1 MPRKRPPLGEIH
13 KNISFDAGIA
23 EKSEPI
29 KTVTN
34 KPNEKNMLVEI
45 PIESIVLDKN
55 IRDTYVDDSLE
66 QLGDS
71 IVENGQI
78 QPVIVALTDEGYKVK
93 VGHRRVKA
101 CMLRDIPFVKCIIED
116 NFEDEKQ
123 RIIIQAIENEQR
135 LNLSSRERE
144 AYIAQ
149 LLDLGMSQ
157 VEIAKALHKTK
168 GWVSE
173 AITAYN
179 FVSENQDIFE
189 DLTEEPSTRDA
200 WIASK
205 LPKEQ
210 LKKAVEDAKSKGG
223 TKEAFKKEIS
233 KRYVRNS
240 VDKKKARE
248 VQNYV
253 LSNSVCIDFDNKE
266 VSVEAVKY
274 YDSELAGIILEEIKK
289 YYKGQGYSILS
300 E

>member
-1 MPRKRPPLGEIH
+1 MKRRPPLNEVH
-13 KNISFDAGIA
+13 QNISFDAVA
-23 EKSEPI
+23 TDTP
-29 KTVTN
+29 KTV
-34 KPNEKNMLVEI
+34 KPITEKPYKKNSLIEI
-45 PIESIVLDKN
+45 PIDKIVLDKN
-55 IRDTYVDDSLE
+55 IRDTYADDSLE

-78 QPVIVALTDEGYKVK
+78 QPVIVALTDKGYKVK

-101 CMLRDIPFVKCIIED
+101 CMLRDIPFVKCIVED

-173 AITAYN
+173 AITAFN
-179 FVSENQDIFE
+179 FVNDNQEIFE
-189 DLTEEPSTRDA
+189 DLIEEPSTRDA

-205 LPKEQ
+205 LPKDQ
-210 LKKAVEDAKSKGG
+210 LKSAVQEAKNQGG

-233 KRYVRNS
+233 KRYNQNS
-240 VDKKKARE
+240 ADRKKHD
-248 VQNYV
+248 VQTFL
-253 LSNSVCIDFDNKE
+253 LSNSVRIDFENKE
-266 VSVEAVKY
+266 VSVETVKSF
-274 YDSELAGIILEEIKK
+274 DKELDEVILEGIKR
-289 YYKGQGYSILS
+289 YYKKQGYNLLS
-300 E
+300 N

>member
-1 MPRKRPPLGEIH
+1 MKRRPPLNEVH
-13 KNISFDAGIA
+13 QNISFDAVA
-23 EKSEPI
+23 TDTP
-29 KTVTN
+29 KTV
-34 KPNEKNMLVEI
+34 KPITEKPYKKNSLIEI
-45 PIESIVLDKN
+45 PIDKIVLDKN
-55 IRDTYVDDSLE
+55 IRDTYADDSLE

-78 QPVIVALTDEGYKVK
+78 QPVIVALTDKGYKVK

-101 CMLRDIPFVKCIIED
+101 CMLRDIPFVKCIVED

-173 AITAYN
+173 AITAFN
-179 FVSENQDIFE
+179 FVNDNQEIFE
-189 DLTEEPSTRDA
+189 DLVEEPSTRDA

-205 LPKEQ
+205 LPKDQ
-210 LKKAVEDAKSKGG
+210 LKSAVQEAKNQGG

-233 KRYVRNS
+233 KRYNQNS
-240 VDKKKARE
+240 ADRKKHD
-248 VQNYV
+248 VQTFL
-253 LSNSVCIDFDNKE
+253 LSNSVRIDFENKE
-266 VSVEAVKY
+266 VSVETVKSF
-274 YDSELAGIILEEIKK
+274 DKELDEVILEGIKR
-289 YYKGQGYSILS
+289 YYKKQGYNLLS
-300 E
+300 N

>member
-1 MPRKRPPLGEIH
+1 MKRRPPLNEVH
-13 KNISFDAGIA
+13 QNISFDAVA
-23 EKSEPI
+23 TDTP
-29 KTVTN
+29 KTV
-34 KPNEKNMLVEI
+34 KPVTEKPYKKNSLIEI
-45 PIESIVLDKN
+45 PIDKIVLDKN
-55 IRDTYVDDSLE
+55 IRDTYADDSLE

-78 QPVIVALTDEGYKVK
+78 QPVIVALTDKGYKVK

-101 CMLRDIPFVKCIIED
+101 CMLRDIPFVKCIVED

-173 AITAYN
+173 AITAFN
-179 FVSENQDIFE
+179 FVNDNQEIFE
-189 DLTEEPSTRDA
+189 DLVEEPSTRDA

-205 LPKEQ
+205 LPKDQ
-210 LKKAVEDAKSKGG
+210 LKSAVQEAKNQGG

-233 KRYVRNS
+233 KRYNQNS
-240 VDKKKARE
+240 ADRKKHD
-248 VQNYV
+248 VQTFL
-253 LSNSVCIDFDNKE
+253 LSNSVRIDFENKE
-266 VSVEAVKY
+266 VSVETVKSF
-274 YDSELAGIILEEIKK
+274 DKELDEVILEGIKR
-289 YYKGQGYSILS
+289 YYKKQGYNLLS
-300 E
+300 N

>member
-1 MPRKRPPLGEIH
+1 MKKRPPLSEIH
-13 KNISFDAGIA
+13 SNMNFDIEVKENKKQSDSVKENKYKKN
-23 EKSEPI
+23 
-29 KTVTN
+29 T
-34 KPNEKNMLVEI
+34 LVRI
-45 PIESIVLDKN
+45 PTEELILDKN
-55 IRDTYVDDSLE
+55 IRDTYKDDSLE

-78 QPVIVALTDEGYKVK
+78 QPVIVTKTDEGYKVK

-101 CMLRDIPFVKCIIED
+101 CLLRDIPSVLCIIED

-149 LLDLGMSQ
+149 LLDFGMSQ

-173 AITAYN
+173 AVTAYN
-179 FVSENQDIFE
+179 FVNENQDIFE
-189 DLTEEPSTRDA
+189 DLDEEPSTRDA

-210 LKKAVEDAKSKGG
+210 LKKAVEEAKRQGG

-233 KRYVRNS
+233 ERYNSNSLSKR
-240 VDKKKARE
+240 KKDI
-248 VQNYV
+248 QNY
-253 LSNSVCIDFDNKE
+253 LISNAIRIDFENKE
-266 VSVEAVKY
+266 VFVEVTKS
-274 YDSELAGIILEEIKK
+274 YDQELAGIILDDIKK
-289 YYKGQGYSILS
+289 YYKKQGYSILS

>member
-1 MPRKRPPLGEIH
+1 MKRRPPLNEVH
-13 KNISFDAGIA
+13 QNISFDAVA
-23 EKSEPI
+23 TDTP
-29 KTVTN
+29 KTV
-34 KPNEKNMLVEI
+34 KPITEKPYKKNSLIEI
-45 PIESIVLDKN
+45 PIDKIVLDKN
-55 IRDTYVDDSLE
+55 IRDTYADDSLE

-78 QPVIVALTDEGYKVK
+78 QPVIVALTDKGYKVK

-101 CMLRDIPFVKCIIED
+101 CMLRDIPFVKCIVED

-173 AITAYN
+173 AITAFN
-179 FVSENQDIFE
+179 FVNDNQEIFE
-189 DLTEEPSTRDA
+189 DLVEEPSTRDA

-205 LPKEQ
+205 LPKDQ
-210 LKKAVEDAKSKGG
+210 LKSAVQEAKNQGG

-233 KRYVRNS
+233 KRYNQNS
-240 VDKKKARE
+240 ADRKKHD
-248 VQNYV
+248 VQTFLLV
-253 LSNSVCIDFDNKE
+253 IRLG
-266 VSVEAVKY
+266 
-274 YDSELAGIILEEIKK
+274 LILKIKR
-289 YYKGQGYSILS
+289 LV
-300 E
+300 

>member
-1 MPRKRPPLGEIH
+1 MGRKRQPLSEIH
-13 KNISFDAGIA
+13 NNISFDAVIE
-23 EKSEPI
+23 EKPLPV
-29 KTVTN
+29 KTVTEEPL
-34 KPNEKNMLVEI
+34 KKNSLVEI
-45 PIESIVLDKN
+45 PTEKLILDKN

-71 IVENGQI
+71 IIENGQI
-78 QPVIVALTDEGYKVK
+78 QPVIVTLTDEGYKVK

-101 CMLRDIPFVKCIIED
+101 CLLRDIPKVKCIIEE
-116 NFEDEKQ
+116 NFDDEKQ

-149 LLDLGMSQ
+149 LLDFGMSQ

-179 FVSENQDIFE
+179 FVNDNQEILE
-189 DLTEEPSTRDA
+189 DLVEEPSTRDA

-210 LKKAVEDAKSKGG
+210 LKKAVEEAKSRGG

-233 KRYVRNS
+233 KRYNQNS
-240 VDKKKARE
+240 VNKKKAD
-248 VQNYV
+248 VQNFV
-253 LSNSVCIDFDNKE
+253 ISNSIRIDFENKE

-274 YDSELAGIILEEIKK
+274 HDEELAGIILDNIKK
-289 YYKGQGYSILS
+289 YYKKQGYAVYA

>member
-1 MPRKRPPLGEIH
+1 MKRRPPLNEVH
-13 KNISFDAGIA
+13 QNISFDAVA
-23 EKSEPI
+23 TDTP
-29 KTVTN
+29 KTV
-34 KPNEKNMLVEI
+34 KPVTEKPYKKNSLIEI
-45 PIESIVLDKN
+45 PIDKIVLDKN
-55 IRDTYVDDSLE
+55 IRDTYADDSLE

-78 QPVIVALTDEGYKVK
+78 QPVIVALTDKGYKVK

-101 CMLRDIPFVKCIIED
+101 CMLRDIPFVKCIVED

-173 AITAYN
+173 AITAFN
-179 FVSENQDIFE
+179 FVNYNQEIFE
-189 DLTEEPSTRDA
+189 DLVEEPSTRDA

-205 LPKEQ
+205 LPKDQ
-210 LKKAVEDAKSKGG
+210 LKSAVQEAKNQGG

-233 KRYVRNS
+233 KRYNQNS
-240 VDKKKARE
+240 ADRKKHD
-248 VQNYV
+248 VQTFL
-253 LSNSVCIDFDNKE
+253 LSNSVRIDFENKE
-266 VSVEAVKY
+266 VSVETVKSF
-274 YDSELAGIILEEIKK
+274 DKELDEVILEGIKR
-289 YYKGQGYSILS
+289 YYKKQGYNLLS
-300 E
+300 N